1 MIELFMLLTATML
14 LGFTSGVL
22 LMAQL
27 WDHYKHLNIL
37 TFKIAQFFK
46 DACQKIKGVFVK
58 SD

>member
-14 LGFTSGVL
+14 LGFTAGVM

-27 WDHYKHLNIL
+27 WVRYKHLNVL

-46 DACQKIKGVFVK
+46 DLCQRVKGIFKK